1 MSEQNSFDQ
10 VTAEHDVSGQA
21 PAKLRVLVAEDETI
35 IRLDIVETLQSQG
48 YDVVGQ
54 TDNGQKAVE
63 LAEELSPDLIL
74 MDISMPVMDGLS
86 ATALIAEQKIAPVVM
101 LTAFS
106 QRDLIEQA
114 REAGVMAYLVKPF
127 SEKDLVPAIELA
139 VARFEELRA
148 LEAEVTDLNERFATR
163 KLVDRAKNLL
173 MSSLEIT
180 EPEAFRWIQKTS
192 MDRRLTMREVAQ
204 TVVDQMGE

>member
-10 VTAEHDVSGQA
+10 VAAEHDVSGEA

-63 LAEELSPDLIL
+63 LAEALSPDLIL
-74 MDISMPVMDGLS
+74 MDISMPIMDGLS
-86 ATALIAEQKIAPVVM
+86 ATALISEQKIAPVVM

-139 VARFEELRA
+139 VARFDELRA

-173 MSSLEIT
+173 MTSLEIT

>member
-10 VTAEHDVSGQA
+10 VAAEHDVSGEA

-74 MDISMPVMDGLS
+74 MDISMPIMDGLS
-86 ATALIAEQKIAPVVM
+86 ATALISEQKIAPVVM

-139 VARFEELRA
+139 VARFDELRA

-173 MSSLEIT
+173 MTSLEIT

>member
-10 VTAEHDVSGQA
+10 VAAEHDVSGEA

-63 LAEELSPDLIL
+63 LAETLSPDLIL
-74 MDISMPVMDGLS
+74 MDISMPIMDGLS
-86 ATALIAEQKIAPVVM
+86 ATALISEQKIAPVVM

-139 VARFEELRA
+139 VARFDELRA

-173 MSSLEIT
+173 MTSLEIT